1 MLLRTLQSFQ
11 KFHRSYYGPDLP
23 QPLTFMRCC
32 RGWKVCTWSAIQH
45 ISFDSLSVSLS
56 LSLSVC
62 HFLSLSL
69 HIYIC
74 LSTSLFLFP
83 SFSLSLSISSFLPL
97 SLTFYFYSTF
107 ISSCKYR
114 RWSIVEIYSEIQ
126 PNNYY
131 RFSSVSYSILF
142 FSILCYIALYLTFC
156 STILFCSILNY
167 TILFY
172 TISLYFADLCFQHS
186 MVFIVSLLFQ
196 SSHHS
201 HHRLNWLNLLS
212 NLLLQIII
220 SFHQVSNSYFWSLD
234 HISISS

>member
-1 MLLRTLQSFQ
+1 MEGLYLEC
-11 KFHRSYYGPDLP
+11 Y
-23 QPLTFMRCC
+23 
-32 RGWKVCTWSAIQH
+32 SAH
-45 ISFDSLSVSLS
+45 FLWFFLSLFLSLCLSVCLCLSFSVSVSLCLS
-56 LSLSVC
+56 LSLSV
-62 HFLSLSL
+62 S
-69 HIYIC
+69 IC
-74 LSTSLFLFP
+74 L
-83 SFSLSLSISSFLPL
+83 SLSLSIYISVYQQLSFYSPLSLCLYLSFFLPL

-156 STILFCSILNY
+156 STILFCSLLNY

-186 MVFIVSLLFQ
+186 LVFIVSLLFQ

-201 HHRLNWLNLLS
+201 RHRLNWLNLLS

-220 SFHQVSNSYFWSLD
+220 RFHQVSNSYFWSLD